1 MPLLDTAGEFKRPPR
16 IKAGAAVDAHK
27 DGLPH
32 AADAI
37 DILAVPLVFATVGH
51 KTKHL
56 VLRLQHVSE
65 HTCHVLVDHGV
76 IDARGDTD
84 QMIFVQVGILVF
96 AERLDVEGIDFGV
109 CLDDSVHELFRIAVM
124 ARGVED
130 DGSHKKAFQL

>member
-1 MPLLDTAGEFKRPPR
+1 MDTAGELERSPR
-16 IKAGAAVDAHK
+16 IKAGAAVDTHK

-51 KTKHL
+51 KAKHF

-65 HTCHVLVDHGV
+65 HACHIFVDLGV

-96 AERLDVEGIDFGV
+96 AERFDVEGIDLGV
-109 CLDDSVHELFRIAVM
+109 CLNDGVHELFRIAVM